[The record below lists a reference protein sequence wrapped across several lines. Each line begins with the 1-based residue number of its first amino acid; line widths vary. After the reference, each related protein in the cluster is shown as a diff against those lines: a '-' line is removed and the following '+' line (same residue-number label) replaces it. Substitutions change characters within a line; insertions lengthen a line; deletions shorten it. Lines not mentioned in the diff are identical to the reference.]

1 MRFISGKYT
10 SGELLDNVRAVEDW
24 ITNHFLERGPTT
36 DEAVQ
41 KEMSQRLLDVSFGRN
56 DVIFDD
62 QGNPSIMVRIPET
75 RLNML
80 DSSWGNDLHPAFI
93 VNGQAVSELWVAKY
107 QAFTVGSGDSE
118 RAVVLR
124 RRDPRVYATFDQAL
138 TACKQKGAGWH
149 LTTNAEWAFLLNWCR
164 MNGFWPR
171 GNNSYGRDYSGT
183 SEHGEVIFRYQ
194 SGGTWYNG
202 RTATGTGPAT
212 WSHDGTPFGIFDLNG
227 NVWEWVGGLRLVDG
241 EIQILENNNAAD
253 NTKDQSDASEEWKA
267 IMPDGSLVKP
277 GTAGTEGTLKYDAT
291 NEDGSGDIVLATS
304 VANQTSGDP
313 YASTVFRNLTARDVA
328 VPALLHQLGL
338 FPKDTNYG
346 TGTVYMRNLGERLPR
361 RGGNWHNT
369 SGAGVPSLD
378 LSLPRSYSSHRIGF
392 RPAYYR

>member
-24 ITNHFLERGPTT
+24 ITNHFVERGPVS
-36 DEAVQ
+36 DEVL
-41 KEMSQRLLDVSFGRN
+41 KSDMSKRLLDISFGRN
-56 DVIFDD
+56 DCIFDD

-80 DSSWGNDLHPAFI
+80 DSSWGNALHPAFI

-107 QAFTVGSGDSE
+107 PALTVGSGASE

-124 RRDPRVYATFDQAL
+124 RRDPRVHVTFDQAL
-138 TACKQKGAGWH
+138 TACKQKGARWH

-171 GNNSYGRDYSGT
+171 GNNFYGRDYSRT
-183 SEHGEVIFRYQ
+183 SEQAEASYIY
-194 SGGTWYNG
+194 SGGTIG

-253 NTKDQSDASEEWKA
+253 NTKDQSAASEEWKA
-267 IMPDGSLVKP
+267 IMPDGSLVEP
-277 GTAGTEGTLKYDAT
+277 GTEGTLKYDAT
-291 NEDGSGDIVLATS
+291 NVDGSGNIVLATS
-304 VANQTSGDP
+304 MVNQTSGDP
-313 YASTVFRNLTARDVA
+313 YANTVFRNLTARDVA
-328 VPALLHQLGL
+328 APALLHQLGL

-346 TGTVYMRNLGERLPR
+346 TGTVYMRNLGERLPG
-361 RGGNWHNT
+361 RGGNW
-369 SGAGVPSLD
+369 SYESIAGVPALY
-378 LSLPRSYSSHRIGF
+378 LLAPRSRSGSDLGF

>member
-1 MRFISGKYT
+1 
-10 SGELLDNVRAVEDW
+10 
-24 ITNHFLERGPTT
+24 TT

-75 RLNML
+75 RLNVL
-80 DSSWGNDLHPAFI
+80 DSSWGNALHPAFI

-107 QAFTVGSGDSE
+107 QAFTVGSGTSE

-124 RRDPRVYATFDQAL
+124 RRDPRVYVTFDQAL
-138 TACKQKGAGWH
+138 TACKQKGARWH

-171 GNNSYGRDYSGT
+171 GNNSYGRDYSRT
-183 SEHGEVIFRYQ
+183 SEHGEVIYRYQ

-253 NTKDQSDASEEWKA
+253 NTKDQSADSTEWKA
-267 IMPDGSLVKP
+267 IMPDGSLVEP
-277 GTAGTEGTLKYDAT
+277 GDGTEGTLKYDAT
-291 NEDGSGDIVLATS
+291 NVDGSGNIVLATS
-304 VANQTSGDP
+304 VVNPSSG
-313 YASTVFRNLTARDVA
+313 SSVNTTFRDLTARDVDA
-328 VPALLHQLGL
+328 PALLHQLGL

-346 TGTVYMRNLGERLPR
+346 VGTVYMLNRDERLPR
-361 RGGNWHNT
+361 RGGHWYNT
-369 SGAGVPSLD
+369 SDAGVPSLG
-378 LSLPRSYSSHRIGF
+378 LSAPRSRSSHGIGF

>member
-24 ITNHFLERGPTT
+24 ITNHFVERGPVS
-36 DEAVQ
+36 DEAL
-41 KEMSQRLLDVSFGRN
+41 KSDMSKRLLDISFGRN
-56 DVIFDD
+56 DCIFDD

-75 RLNML
+75 RLNVL
-80 DSSWGNDLHPAFI
+80 DSSWGNALHPAFI
-93 VNGQAVSELWVAKY
+93 VNNSAVSELWLGKY
-107 QAFTVGSGDSE
+107 PAITVGSGASQ

-124 RRDPRVYATFDQAL
+124 RRDPRAYVTFDQAL

-149 LTTNAEWAFLLNWCR
+149 LMTNAEWALILNWCKA
-164 MNGFWPR
+164 NGFWPR
-171 GNNSYGRDYSGT
+171 GNNSYGRDYSRT
-183 SEHGEVIFRYQ
+183 AEHGEISYIY
-194 SGGTWYNG
+194 SGTTVG

-253 NTKDQSDASEEWKA
+253 NTKDQSAASAEWKA
-267 IMPDGSLVKP
+267 IMPDGSLVEP
-277 GTAGTEGTLKYDAT
+277 GTEGTLKYDAT
-291 NEDGSGDIVLATS
+291 NVDGSGNIVLATS
-304 VANQTSGDP
+304 VVHQTSGDP

-328 VPALLHQLGL
+328 APALLHQLGL

-346 TGTVYMRNLGERLPR
+346 TGTVYMRNLGERLPW
-361 RGGNWHNT
+361 RGGNWFTT
-369 SGAGVPSLD
+369 SHAGVPALT
-378 LSLPRSYSSHRIGF
+378 LYTPRSYSRDYLGF

>member
-24 ITNHFLERGPTT
+24 ITNHFVERGPVS
-36 DEAVQ
+36 DEVL
-41 KEMSQRLLDVSFGRN
+41 KSDMSKRLLDISFGRN
-56 DVIFDD
+56 DCIFDD

-80 DSSWGNDLHPAFI
+80 DSSWGNALHPAFI

-107 QAFTVGSGDSE
+107 QAFTVGSGASE

-124 RRDPRVYATFDQAL
+124 RRDPRAYITFDQAL

-149 LTTNAEWAFLLNWCR
+149 LMTNAEWALILNWCR

-171 GNNSYGRDYSGT
+171 GNNSYGRDYSRT
-183 SEHGEVIFRYQ
+183 SEQAEASYIY
-194 SGGTWYNG
+194 SGGTIG

-227 NVWEWVGGLRLVDG
+227 NVWEWVGGLRLMDG
-241 EIQILENNNAAD
+241 EIQILVNNNAAD
-253 NTKDQSDASEEWKA
+253 NTKDQSAASEEWKA
-267 IMPDGSLVKP
+267 IMPDGSLVEP
-277 GTAGTEGTLKYDAT
+277 GTEGTLKYDAT
-291 NEDGSGDIVLATS
+291 NADGSGNIVLATS
-304 VANQTSGDP
+304 VVNQTSGDP
-313 YASTVFRNLTARDVA
+313 YASTAFRNLTARDVA
-328 VPALLHQLGL
+328 APALLHQLGL

-361 RGGNWHNT
+361 RGGNWNNT
-369 SGAGVPSLD
+369 SNAGVPYLN
-378 LSLPRSYSSHRIGF
+378 LNNPRSNSNNNIGF
-392 RPAYYR
+392 RLAYYR

>member
-24 ITNHFLERGPTT
+24 ITNHFVERGPVS
-36 DEAVQ
+36 DEAL
-41 KEMSQRLLDVSFGRN
+41 KSDMSKRLLDISFGRN
-56 DVIFDD
+56 DCIFDD

-75 RLNML
+75 RLNVL
-80 DSSWGNDLHPAFI
+80 DSSWGNALHPAFI
-93 VNGQAVSELWVAKY
+93 VNNSAVSELWLGKY
-107 QAFTVGSGDSE
+107 PAITVGSEASE

-124 RRDPRVYATFDQAL
+124 RRDPRVYVTFDQAL
-138 TACKQKGAGWH
+138 TACKQKGARWH

-171 GNNSYGRDYSGT
+171 GNNSSGRDYSRT
-183 SEHGEVIFRYQ
+183 SEYGEVIYRYQ
-194 SGGTWYNG
+194 AGGTWYNG

-253 NTKDQSDASEEWKA
+253 NTKDQSAASEAWKA
-267 IMPDGSLVKP
+267 IMPDGSLVEP
-277 GTAGTEGTLKYDAT
+277 ETGGTLKYDAT
-291 NEDGSGDIVLATS
+291 NADGSGNIVLATS
-304 VANQTSGDP
+304 VVNQTSGDP
-313 YASTVFRNLTARDVA
+313 YASTAFRNLTARDVA
-328 VPALLHQLGL
+328 APALLHQLGL

-361 RGGNWHNT
+361 RGGVWNNT
-369 SGAGVPSLD
+369 SDAGGPALN
-378 LSLPRSYSSHRIGF
+378 LSTPRSHSSLNIGF

>member
-1 MRFISGKYT
+1 MKFISGKYT

-24 ITNHFLERGPTT
+24 ITNHFVGRGPVS
-36 DEAVQ
+36 DEVL
-41 KEMSQRLLDVSFGRN
+41 KSDMSKRLLDISFGRN
-56 DVIFDD
+56 DCIFDD

-75 RLNML
+75 RLNKL
-80 DSSWGNDLHPAFI
+80 DSSWGNTLHPAFM

-107 QAFTVGSGDSE
+107 QAFTVGSGASE

-124 RRDPRVYATFDQAL
+124 RRDPRVYVTFDQAL
-138 TACKQKGAGWH
+138 TACKQKGARWH

-171 GNNSYGRDYSGT
+171 GNNSYGRDYSRT
-183 SEHGEVIFRYQ
+183 SEQAEASYIY
-194 SGGTWYNG
+194 SGGTIG

-253 NTKDQSDASEEWKA
+253 NTKDQSAASEEWKA
-267 IMPDGSLVKP
+267 IMPDGSLVEP
-277 GTAGTEGTLKYDAT
+277 GTEGTLKYDAT
-291 NEDGSGDIVLATS
+291 NVDGSGNIVLATS
-304 VANQTSGDP
+304 MVNQTSGDP
-313 YASTVFRNLTARDVA
+313 SANTVFRNLSARDVA
-328 VPALLHQLGL
+328 APALLHQLGL

-361 RGGNWHNT
+361 RGGRWYGT
-369 SGAGVPSLD
+369 AAAGVPALYLRD
-378 LSLPRSYSSHRIGF
+378 PRSASGDVVGF
-392 RPAYYR
+392 RQAYYR

>member
-24 ITNHFLERGPTT
+24 ITNHFVERGPVS
-36 DEAVQ
+36 DEVL
-41 KEMSQRLLDVSFGRN
+41 KSDMSKRLLDVSFGRN

-75 RLNML
+75 RLNVL
-80 DSSWGNDLHPAFI
+80 DSSWDNALHPAFI
-93 VNGQAVSELWVAKY
+93 VNDQAVSELWIAKY
-107 QAFTVGSGDSE
+107 QAFTVGSGTSE

-124 RRDPRVYATFDQAL
+124 RRDPRAYITFDQAL

-171 GNNSYGRDYSGT
+171 GNNSYGRDYSRT
-183 SEHGEVIFRYQ
+183 SEQAEASYIY
-194 SGGTWYNG
+194 SGGTIG

-227 NVWEWVGGLRLVDG
+227 NVWEWVGGMRLVDG

-253 NTKDQSDASEEWKA
+253 NTKNQSAASEEWKA
-267 IMPDGSLVKP
+267 IMPDGNLVEP
-277 GTAGTEGTLKYDAT
+277 ETGGTLKYDAT
-291 NEDGSGDIVLATS
+291 NADGSGNIVLATS
-304 VANQTSGDP
+304 VVNQASGDP
-313 YASTVFRNLTARDVA
+313 YASTAFRNLTARDVA
-328 VPALLHQLGL
+328 TPALLHQLGL
-338 FPKDTNYG
+338 FPQDTNYG
-346 TGTVYMRNLGERLPR
+346 TGTVYMRNLGERLPW
-361 RGGNWHNT
+361 RGGSWSHT
-369 SGAGVPSLD
+369 SYAGVPSLH
-378 LSLPRSYSSHRIGF
+378 LARPRSLSSNALGF

>member
-1 MRFISGKYT
+1 MKFISGKYT

-75 RLNML
+75 RLNVL
-80 DSSWGNDLHPAFI
+80 DSSWGNALHPAFI
-93 VNGQAVSELWVAKY
+93 VNGQAVSELWIAKY
-107 QAFTVGSGDSE
+107 QAFTVGSGTSE

-124 RRDPRVYATFDQAL
+124 RRDPRAYITFDQAL

-149 LTTNAEWAFLLNWCR
+149 LTTNAEWAFPLNWCR

-171 GNNSYGRDYSGT
+171 GNNSYGRDYPRT
-183 SEHGEVIFRYQ
+183 SEQAEASYIY
-194 SGGTWYNG
+194 SGGTIG

-253 NTKDQSDASEEWKA
+253 NTKDQSAASEEWKA
-267 IMPDGSLVKP
+267 IMPDGSLVEP
-277 GTAGTEGTLKYDAT
+277 GTEGTLKYDAT
-291 NEDGSGDIVLATS
+291 NVDGSGNIVLATS
-304 VANQTSGDP
+304 VVNQTSGDS
-313 YASTVFRNLTARDVA
+313 YASTAFRNLTARDVA
-328 VPALLHQLGL
+328 APALLHQLGL

-361 RGGNWHNT
+361 RGGHWSYT
-369 SGAGVPSLD
+369 SHAGVPALYLD
-378 LSLPRSYSSHRIGF
+378 SPRSSSSNSLGF

>member
-24 ITNHFLERGPTT
+24 ITNHFVERGPVS
-36 DEAVQ
+36 DEVL
-41 KEMSQRLLDVSFGRN
+41 KSDMSKRLLDVSFGRN

-75 RLNML
+75 RLNVL
-80 DSSWGNDLHPAFI
+80 DSSWGNYLHPAFI

-107 QAFTVGSGDSE
+107 PAFTVGSGTTE

-124 RRDPRVYATFDQAL
+124 RRDPRVYVTFDQAL
-138 TACKQKGAGWH
+138 AACKQKGAGWH

-171 GNNSYGRDYSGT
+171 GNNNNGRDYSRT
-183 SEHGEVIFRYQ
+183 SEHGEVIHRYS

-212 WSHDGTPFGIFDLNG
+212 WSHDGSPFGIFDLNG
-227 NVWEWVGGLRLVDG
+227 NVWEWVGGLRLMDG
-241 EIQILENNNAAD
+241 EIQILESNNAAD
-253 NTKDQSDASEEWKA
+253 NTKDQFTASEEWKA
-267 IMPDGSLVKP
+267 IIPDGSLVDP
-277 GTAGTEGTLKYDAT
+277 GTEGTLKYDAT
-291 NEDGSGDIVLATS
+291 KADGSGNIVLATS
-304 VANQTSGDP
+304 VENQTSGDP
-313 YASTVFRNLTARDVA
+313 SASTVFRNLTARDVA
-328 VPALLHQLGL
+328 APALLHQLGL

-346 TGTVYMRNLGERLPR
+346 TGTVYMRNLGERLPG
-361 RGGNWHNT
+361 RGGYWFPT
-369 SGAGVPSLD
+369 SSAGVPALH
-378 LSLPRSYSSHRIGF
+378 LNAPRSGSSYHIGF

>member
-1 MRFISGKYT
+1 MKFISGKYT

-24 ITNHFLERGPTT
+24 ITNHFVERGPVS
-36 DEAVQ
+36 DEVL
-41 KEMSQRLLDVSFGRN
+41 KSDMSKRLLDISFGRK
-56 DVIFDD
+56 DCIFDD

-80 DSSWGNDLHPAFI
+80 DSSWDNALHPAFI
-93 VNGQAVSELWVAKY
+93 VNGQPVSELWVAKY
-107 QAFTVGSGDSE
+107 PAFTVGSGANE

-124 RRDPRVYATFDQAL
+124 RRDPRAYVTFDQAL

-171 GNNSYGRDYSGT
+171 GNNSYGRDYSRT
-183 SEHGEVIFRYQ
+183 SEQAEVSYIY
-194 SGGTWYNG
+194 SGGTIG

-253 NTKDQSDASEEWKA
+253 NTKDQSAASEEWKA
-267 IMPDGSLVKP
+267 IMPDGSLVEP
-277 GTAGTEGTLKYDAT
+277 GTEGTLKYDAT
-291 NEDGSGDIVLATS
+291 NVDGSGNIVLATS
-304 VANQTSGDP
+304 VVNQTSGDP

-328 VPALLHQLGL
+328 APALLHQLGL

-346 TGTVYMRNLGERLPR
+346 TGLVNLRNLGERLPW
-361 RGGNWHNT
+361 RGGRWADT
-369 SGAGVPSLD
+369 SHAGVPALN
-378 LSLPRSYSSHRIGF
+378 LNRPRSDSSAHIGF
-392 RPAYYR
+392 RLAYYR